1 MSSIN
6 GINNEDATQLAT
18 AMLGLNLAKET
29 LQKYVGSDGME
40 FEIIYQSLLDYM
52 MSNTDNDSIKNLL
65 GAASSSSTGI
75 ISADELKNMLNNGTS
90 YANTINRVSN
100 ESSTVNSSSTGDVSM
115 NSIYST
121 AQKYSEKYGVNVNLI
136 LSVIKAE
143 SNFDPTVTSSAGA
156 QGLMQ
161 LMPSNSASYGVTDPY
176 DIDQNINAGT
186 KLLKEYLNM
195 YAGDTEMALAAY
207 NAGPGTLQRRG
218 VASSRDFYKL
228 PSETRNYVPKVM
240 GYYNNGI

>member
-6 GINNEDATQLAT
+6 GISNEDSTKLAT
-18 AMLGLNLAKET
+18 MMMGLQLGKET

-52 MSNTDNDSIKNLL
+52 GQKTNDGSLKNLL
-65 GAASSSSTGI
+65 GATGSANKST

-90 YANTINRVSN
+90 YAAATNKVSNTTQTTSNSYTSNDTINSV
-100 ESSTVNSSSTGDVSM
+100 V
-115 NSIYST
+115 
-121 AQKYSEKYGVNVNLI
+121 QKYANKYGVNSNLI

-143 SNFDPTVTSSAGA
+143 SDFNPKCTSGAGA

-161 LMPSNSASYGVTDPY
+161 LMPENSKYYGVTDPY

-186 KLLKEYLNM
+186 QLLKQYLNM
-195 YAGDTEMALAAY
+195 YGGNTEMALAAY

-218 VASSRDFYKL
+218 VTSASDFYKL
-228 PSETRNYVPKVM
+228 PSETRHYVPKVM
-240 GYYNNGI
+240 GYYNNGL

>member
-6 GINNEDATQLAT
+6 GISNEDSTKLAT
-18 AMLGLNLAKET
+18 LMMGLSLAKET

-52 MSNTDNDSIKNLL
+52 AQKTDDGSLKNLL
-65 GAASSSSTGI
+65 GATGSSNKGTV
-75 ISADELKNMLNNGTS
+75 SAEELKNMLNNGVNYASATNKVSNTIQTAPISSSYTS
-90 YANTINRVSN
+90 NDTINSVVQKYAN
-100 ESSTVNSSSTGDVSM
+100 
-115 NSIYST
+115 
-121 AQKYSEKYGVNVNLI
+121 KYGVNSNLI

-143 SNFDPTVTSSAGA
+143 SDFNPRCTSWAGA

-161 LMPSNSASYGVTDPY
+161 LMPENSRHYGVTDPY

-186 KLLKEYLNM
+186 QLLKQYLDM
-195 YAGDTEMALAAY
+195 YDGNTEMALAAY

-218 VASSRDFYKL
+218 VTSASDFYKL

-240 GYYNNGI
+240 GYYKNGL